1 MTRGLALALSMLTG
15 FSGLVY
21 EVYWEKYLATL
32 LGSHCEAT
40 AAVLGIFL
48 IPQLGLVTVRM
59 FMGLINLSAG
69 VSFGLLGL
77 RRDSQ
82 PLIDAGDAT
91 APRSMVLRS
100 TRSRPC
106 SRVGCLATRD
116 ESTSTSTLLGHR
128 PLFDIP

>member
-32 LGSHCEAT
+32 LGSHSEAT

-48 IPQLGLVTVRM
+48 IPQLGVGDGEDVHGPDQPVGGR
-59 FMGLINLSAG
+59 G
-69 VSFGLLGL
+69 FGLLGL